1 LKGLQTTY
9 NVMNHTT
16 RRQFL
21 QLIGLAAAA
30 APFLQ
35 FASPQQARSK
45 VLIVT
50 GQNNHTWRRTT
61 PLIED
66 ILEESDKFDIT
77 LTMAPAPGSK
87 EEEWM
92 TWQPDFS
99 EYDVILNNYN
109 GEMWPEPIRE
119 SFEEY
124 ISNGGRALMI
134 HAANNPF
141 EGWTE
146 YEKMVGL
153 LWRDNAGGTRIYLED
168 DGSVVRVPSGQGPK
182 ASHGRVH
189 DWPITTRDAS
199 HPIMKGLPTTWM
211 HANDELYHGQRGP
224 AENMNI
230 LATAYS
236 SEESGGTGKHEP
248 QLWWIPYGKGK
259 VLTFLPGH
267 LWPTQKE
274 DTAFRCVGF
283 RTLLN
288 RSVEW
293 LATDKV
299 TIPVPANFP
308 GKSTTSVLPA
318 S

>member
-1 LKGLQTTY
+1 MKLMMRRDFLVALILTLVSTTFLS
-9 NVMNHTT
+9 HTSSS
-16 RRQFL
+16 QDL
-21 QLIGLAAAA
+21 
-30 APFLQ
+30 
-35 FASPQQARSK
+35 SK
-45 VLIVT
+45 VLVVT

-66 ILEESDKFDIT
+66 ILEESGKFDIT
-77 LTMAPAPGSK
+77 LTMTPAPGAK
-87 EEEWM
+87 EEVWVN
-92 TWQPDFS
+92 WRPDFS
-99 EYDVILNNYN
+99 DYDVILNNYN

-124 ISNGGRALMI
+124 ISSGGRALMI

-153 LWRDNAGGTRIYLED
+153 LWRDNTGGDRIYLED
-168 DGSVVRVPSGQGPK
+168 DGSVVRVPSGEGPK
-182 ASHGRVH
+182 AGHGRVH
-189 DWPITTRDAS
+189 DWTITTRDAD
-199 HPIMKGLPTTWM
+199 HPIMKGVPTTWL

-224 AENMNI
+224 AEDMHI

-236 SEESGGTGKHEP
+236 TEDSGGTGEHEP
-248 QLWWIPYGKGK
+248 QVWWIPYGEGK

-267 LWPTQKE
+267 LWPTQKD

-299 TIPVPANFP
+299 TVPVPSNFP
-308 GKSTTSVLPA
+308 GKSTTSVLPP